1 MVVLK
6 NKSAVAAIMLLA
18 LPFLSHVPSAF
29 ATSLPSGM
37 TLFTAEKRYTAGEN
51 VELVGFIQN
60 YLVVT
65 DQAIFSVF
73 APDNERFLTSR
84 QTIGENTFAF
94 SFTLDSAETRTGEW
108 TINVRYADL
117 DEDVTFLLVK
127 EDLFDTAVLY
137 EPVLRDVAGNEL
149 APEQQRA
156 GERMVISASLENDE
170 DEQQAYAFVIQVVD
184 ESGSTVMIS
193 VRTGSLPASATAS
206 PSLEWQPGAA
216 GTYTVD
222 AMAWS
227 SFGSPLALDEKR
239 TSTFE
244 ILA

>member
-1 MVVLK
+1 MVLK
-6 NKSAVAAIMLLA
+6 KKSAVAAIIVLTV
-18 LPFLSHVPSAF
+18 PFLSHIPGAF

-60 YLVVT
+60 YPIVSDL
-65 DQAIFSVF
+65 AIFSVF

-84 QTIGENTFAF
+84 QTIGEDTFTF
-94 SFTLDSAETRTGEW
+94 SFTLDSKETRTGEW

-117 DEDVTFLLVK
+117 DEDTTFLLVK
-127 EDLFDTAVLY
+127 EDVFDTAILY
-137 EPVLRDVAGNEL
+137 EPVLRDTAGNEL
-149 APEQQRA
+149 APEEQRA
-156 GERMVISASLENDE
+156 NERMVISASLENDE
-170 DEQQAYAFVIQVVD
+170 DEQQAYVFVIQVID

-193 VRTGSLPASATAS
+193 VTTGTLPASATAS

-216 GTYTVD
+216 GTYMVD
-222 AMAWS
+222 VMAWS
-227 SFGSPLALDEKR
+227 SLGSPIALDAKQ
-239 TSTFE
+239 TGTFE